1 MKNLFMFFAV
11 AFSFMFVGCG
21 QSASDIKLSDL
32 DAACDYVEAF
42 NIVADEMI
50 EMEETY
56 ESYSDLSDEEK
67 EHACMLKGKLRD
79 IKKAAKKKY
88 TRAELEECEGFEA
101 LQEKM

>member
-1 MKNLFMFFAV
+1 
-11 AFSFMFVGCG
+11 
-21 QSASDIKLSDL
+21 
-32 DAACDYVEAF
+32 
-42 NIVADEMI
+42 
-50 EMEETY
+50 MEETY

-67 EHACMLKGKLRD
+67 EHAGMLKDKLRD